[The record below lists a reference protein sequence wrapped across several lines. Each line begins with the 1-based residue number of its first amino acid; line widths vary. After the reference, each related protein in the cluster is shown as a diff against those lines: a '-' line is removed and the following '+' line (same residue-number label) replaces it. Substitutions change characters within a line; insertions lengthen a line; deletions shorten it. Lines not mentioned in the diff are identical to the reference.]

1 MSRVED
7 DLRMSLRNMSNV
19 LGTERTSNDD
29 ADVAVVAEIVILS
42 FTSRL
47 LGFFSMV
54 LGGIIKP
61 KFVDLASLL
70 SVSTHSVEPKSSSLR
85 SCTTAEVDDNDEADD
100 DETCGGIQ
108 FTLTDEGFGGCGCAC
123 VCG

>member
-1 MSRVED
+1 MSRVDE

-29 ADVAVVAEIVILS
+29 ADVVVVAEIVILS
-42 FTSRL
+42 LSRL
-47 LGFFSMV
+47 LGFFSIV
-54 LGGIIKP
+54 LEGIIK

-85 SCTTAEVDDNDEADD
+85 SCTAVADDNDEAED
-100 DETCGGIQ
+100 DEICGGMQ
-108 FTLTDEGFGGCGCAC
+108 FTFTDEGFGGCGG
-123 VCG
+123 CG